1 MEQNRVR
8 IADIADA
15 LGLSTA
21 TVSNVIHGKTQKIF
35 AFSDCPIHRCGQ
47 RAEGLM
53 RLNVSLICGA
63 WLSALFLLAV
73 GGFPEQILG
82 LYSDDGRI
90 LQADAAYFQIVTFA
104 YLPMA
109 LSTVLSAWLRC
120 KDHAA
125 IPFLAILGAVAANT
139 GLNSLLI
146 FGKLGFVW
154 ITNSICG
161 CWVCWC
167 KARI

>member
-1 MEQNRVR
+1 
-8 IADIADA
+8 
-15 LGLSTA
+15 
-21 TVSNVIHGKTQKIF
+21 
-35 AFSDCPIHRCGQ
+35 
-47 RAEGLM
+47 M

-82 LYSDDGRI
+82 LCSDDGRI
-90 LQADAAYFQIVTFA
+90 VQADTAYFQIVAFA

-125 IPFLAILGAVAANT
+125 IPFLASLGAVAANT
-139 GLNSLLI
+139 GLNYLLI

-154 ITNSICG
+154 IANSICG